1 MSVPAA
7 AGLVVAPAETDDDL
21 VAVAGIRR
29 LVDPDAQPSLVSM
42 RHTLATFPHARYLLA
57 RRDGEAVGCGYAGCF
72 PGTEGEPFMYA
83 NVSVLPEERWQ
94 GIGSTLFR
102 ELAAHARAVGK
113 TGFTVEVAEDDPE
126 SLAWAE
132 RRGCIEVER
141 QKGLELLLADVSE
154 AEPEPPAGVV
164 VVPRRP
170 EHERGMH
177 AVAVEA
183 GKDIPGLDADHDPSF
198 EQWRSFEIE
207 RPSRRPELCFVA
219 LADGEVAGFASIDVF
234 GESDTG
240 WHGLTAVR
248 RSWRRRG
255 IAEALKLSQIE
266 AARRLGLRRL
276 MTESEER
283 NEPMRRLNEKLG
295 YRPVPGMIALR
306 GPLPETGEERR

>member
-1 MSVPAA
+1 
-7 AGLVVAPAETDDDL
+7 L
-21 VAVAGIRR
+21 R
-29 LVDPDAQPSLVSM
+29 
-42 RHTLATFPHARYLLA
+42 TLAEH
-57 RRDGEAVGCGYAGCF
+57 G
-72 PGTEGEPFMYA
+72 
-83 NVSVLPEERWQ
+83 
-94 GIGSTLFR
+94 
-102 ELAAHARAVGK
+102 RAVGK

-126 SLAWAE
+126 SLGWVE
-132 RRGCIEVER
+132 RRGFVEVER
-141 QKGLELLLADVSE
+141 QKGLELLLANTSE
-154 AEPEPPAGVV
+154 TKPEPPAGVV

-170 EHERGMH
+170 EHERGMY

-207 RPSRRPELCFVA
+207 RPSRRSELCFVA
-219 LADGEVAGFASIDVF
+219 LADGDVAGFASIDVF

-240 WHGLTAVR
+240 WHGLTAVG

-255 IAEALKLSQIE
+255 IAEALKRSQIE

-283 NEPMRRLNEKLG
+283 NEPMRQLNEKLG

-306 GPLPETGEERR
+306 GPLPEATGSSR

>member
-1 MSVPAA
+1 VSVPAT
-7 AGLVVAPAETDDDL
+7 AGLVVALARTDDDL

-29 LVDPDAQPSLVSM
+29 RVDPDAQPSLVAM
-42 RHTLATFPHARYLLA
+42 RHTLATFPHAVYVLA
-57 RRDGEAVGCGYAGCF
+57 RSDGEAVGCGYAGCF
-72 PGTEGEPFMYA
+72 PGTEAEPFMHA
-83 NVSVLPEERWQ
+83 NVSVAPEARRQ
-94 GIGSTLFR
+94 GVGAALLR
-102 ELAAHARAVGK
+102 ALAEHGRAARK

-126 SLAWAE
+126 SLAWIE
-132 RRGCIEVER
+132 RRGFVEVER
-141 QKGLELLLADVSE
+141 QKGLELLLANTSE
-154 AEPEPPAGVV
+154 TKPEPPAGVV

-170 EHERGMH
+170 QHERGMY

-219 LADGEVAGFASIDVF
+219 LADGEVVGFASIDVF

-240 WHGLTAVR
+240 WHGLTAVG

-255 IAEALKLSQIE
+255 IAQALKRSQVE

-306 GPLPETGEERR
+306 GPLPDVAEASR